1 MSTAADPTT
10 KPSRD
15 NNTFSLGALTR
26 DLLDTTWRI
35 ITPTLLFAGAGL
47 LIDMHAPTKPWMTLV
62 GMAFGLFCAVLLVKR
77 QLRAV
82 NGKEPKS

>member
-10 KPSRD
+10 KSSRD
-15 NNTFSLGALTR
+15 NNAFSLGALAR
-26 DLLDTTWRI
+26 DLLDTTWRV

-47 LIDMHAPTKPWMTLV
+47 LIDMHAPTKPWMTLA
-62 GMAFGLFCAVLLVKR
+62 GAAFGLFCAALLIKR

-82 NGKEPKS
+82 NGKESK

>member
-10 KPSRD
+10 KSSRD

-26 DLLDTTWRI
+26 DLLDTTWRV

-47 LIDMHAPTKPWMTLV
+47 LIDTHAPTRPWMTLL
-62 GMAFGLFCAVLLVKR
+62 GAAFGLFCAALLIKR
-77 QLRAV
+77 QIRAI
-82 NGKEPKS
+82 NGKEPK